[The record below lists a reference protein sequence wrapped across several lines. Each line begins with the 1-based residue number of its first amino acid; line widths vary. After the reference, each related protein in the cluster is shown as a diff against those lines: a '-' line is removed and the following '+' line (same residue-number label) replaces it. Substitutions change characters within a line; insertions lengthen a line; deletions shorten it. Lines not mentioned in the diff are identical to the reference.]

1 MKHLCDS
8 SSEKV
13 LFWNNT
19 HYYEQF
25 NFNNHSFNGLINDE
39 VQVLLVLR
47 VFRIIYIYNLL
58 IVLSLKNRF

>member
-8 SSEKV
+8 SSQKV

-39 VQVLLVLR
+39 VQALIVLR
-47 VFRIIYIYNLL
+47 WLRTIYIYNLL
-58 IVLSLKNRF
+58 IVLFQKIVA